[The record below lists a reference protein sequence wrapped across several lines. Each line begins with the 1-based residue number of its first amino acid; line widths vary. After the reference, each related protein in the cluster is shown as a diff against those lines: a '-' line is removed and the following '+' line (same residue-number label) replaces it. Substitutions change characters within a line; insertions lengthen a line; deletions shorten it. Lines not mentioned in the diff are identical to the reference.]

1 MSSLGRPPDP
11 IAVLRAHRS
20 GVNAVAFHG
29 AKLLFSGDTNGELRI
44 WDVSRRRTIASC
56 QAHSPKAG
64 VIGIG
69 TSGLM
74 ENKYHRLCS
83 RSQGRDGTV
92 KCWQL
97 GEASLSREPLV
108 TIRTNAY
115 HFCKLSP
122 LRVST
127 APVITEVALEES
139 DNVEHNLIARNLSGN
154 TTLGCRT
161 NFASF
166 FVPGKSLVAIAGE
179 DPSIAE
185 IWDVDAGVRVERLHH
200 HHDTKGSGMC
210 MALELFVPPE
220 LDGTPNVLVGYED
233 GSMALWDMR
242 NCRSPRTTARFHTE
256 PVLSLALDDWC
267 RGGMSGAA
275 DEKTVF
281 FNIDYKQNAFASI
294 LEVNHGRPG
303 IGDVAVRPDC
313 KIAATAGWDNRVR
326 IYDYQRRRALAIL
339 KYHSSSVTG
348 VVFSSDNALLA
359 SSSQDSCIALWSL
372 YPP

>member
-74 ENKYHRLCS
+74 ENKVL
-83 RSQGRDGTV
+83 SQGRDGTV

-139 DNVEHNLIARNLSGN
+139 DNVEHNLIARNLS
-154 TTLGCRT
+154 
-161 NFASF
+161 
-166 FVPGKSLVAIAGE
+166 GKSLVAIAGE